1 MKTPAIVSLVVALAS
16 SALAQDFS
24 TTLPRQPR
32 GDENFVI
39 EQPRGG
45 GVLQR
50 AARSRNPV
58 QMINPRAPRAYGDA
72 RDLLVYDQNQPSTRE
87 TLRPRPI
94 AVTLFSFEF

>member
-1 MKTPAIVSLVVALAS
+1 
-16 SALAQDFS
+16 
-24 TTLPRQPR
+24 
-32 GDENFVI
+32 
-39 EQPRGG
+39 
-45 GVLQR
+45 
-50 AARSRNPV
+50 V